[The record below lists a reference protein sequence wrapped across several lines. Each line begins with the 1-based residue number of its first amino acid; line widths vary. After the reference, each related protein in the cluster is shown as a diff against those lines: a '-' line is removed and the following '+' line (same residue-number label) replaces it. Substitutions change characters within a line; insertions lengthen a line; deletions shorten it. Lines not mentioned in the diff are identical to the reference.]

1 MTRYAG
7 EGAAVVCTARGCAD
21 SLARWAAYHL
31 AAGFAQCHCYMDDPG
46 EAADAAARMRARGVR
61 AAVVG
66 AASTAPT
73 IADVL
78 VVPCDAELRHEW
90 RALPNYARLAAY
102 CELKVRRIRRPV
114 RRRAGVLMHVI
125 GLLTVTHDFTY
136 QPPGHRLPIPHLG
149 QADGRRAEEVQARQ
163 ELNAAHAAKRA
174 LCMGRDWLLHIDADE
189 LFYIADAAAL
199 GVGGNGRNGGAGAR
213 SSDSSPVAAHF
224 AALSAAGVTTYV
236 YKNLEGVPEVL
247 ATDANGGDGDGDFF
261 DAVTLFRRSP
271 GDVYGTQVGVGGS
284 SPLDA
289 KRLQRVEYWRARTP
303 HRQFFLGY
311 DNGKAAVRL
320 ADGVVP
326 LSVHEWLPPSAED
339 LVRGAVRAHSR
350 AVLPALCRPCS
361 LLIIGNVA
369 APCWTQRADPQC
381 APSPPPRPRAV
392 RTAQRPRPRH
402 RRRPAVRPCG
412 GRWRAM
418 RAALHRLWLRVV
430 RAPSRSLASRPF
442 CALTRTSTRVRVPRV
457 RPPCC

>member
-7 EGAAVVCTARGCAD
+7 KGAAVVCTARGCAD

-102 CELKVRRIRRPV
+102 CELK
-114 RRRAGVLMHVI
+114 
-125 GLLTVTHDFTY
+125 
-136 QPPGHRLPIPHLG
+136 
-149 QADGRRAEEVQARQ
+149 ADGRRAEEVQARQ

-339 LVRGAVRAHSR
+339 LVRGAHNVPGLDTGGALRYD
-350 AVLPALCRPCS
+350 PA
-361 LLIIGNVA
+361 VA
-369 APCWTQRADPQC
+369 AGAPCVLHFIDCGFEWC
-381 APSPPPRPRAV
+381 VVGKVSPAR
-392 RTAQRPRPRH
+392 
-402 RRRPAVRPCG
+402 
-412 GRWRAM
+412 
-418 RAALHRLWLRVV
+418 
-430 RAPSRSLASRPF
+430 
-442 CALTRTSTRVRVPRV
+442 
-457 RPPCC
+457 